1 MKDMCGTTGLAC
13 IRCNPSACEHREC
26 GSGFRIIDKLNHH
39 MIKHKVTI
47 RATAN
52 ERLIITDEV
61 SGEEYVV
68 DNLGYPF

>member
-1 MKDMCGTTGLAC
+1 MNEC
-13 IRCNPSACEHREC
+13 CEEYE
-26 GSGFRIIDKLNHH
+26 IIKQLNQFA
-39 MIKHKVTI
+39 IKHKITI
-47 RATAN
+47 RATAS

>member
-1 MKDMCGTTGLAC
+1 MK
-13 IRCNPSACEHREC
+13 
-26 GSGFRIIDKLNHH
+26 RINLYDNEGNLLPDPYLLDNVNEMLIEY
-39 MIKHKVTI
+39 KVTI
-47 RATAN
+47 RGMSG